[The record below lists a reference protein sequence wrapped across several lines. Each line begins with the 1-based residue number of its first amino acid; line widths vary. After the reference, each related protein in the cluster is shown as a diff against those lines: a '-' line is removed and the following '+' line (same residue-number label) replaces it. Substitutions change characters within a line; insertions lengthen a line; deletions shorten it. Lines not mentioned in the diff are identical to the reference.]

1 MSSKLFKF
9 TSLLILATMILAAC
23 APAAAPAE
31 PAPPAEPAAPAA
43 PAEPAAPAA
52 PAEPAAAEVVTVR
65 WRTRPDNQAE
75 QDVYQKISD
84 DLSAQLAADGIKL
97 QYDPAPVTGYE
108 DKLKAEFSAGNAPDI
123 VWIPGA
129 STADYAKLGVILD
142 IKSLADADTTF
153 KLSDYYDAP
162 MKELE
167 NGGKLWGL
175 PRDISTLVIYY
186 NKDLFKKYAVD
197 DPADLAAQGKWN
209 WENFERVAKELT
221 NATDKTYGF
230 SMSNW
235 WGLWGYFVNAGG
247 GSLFNA
253 DRTACG
259 LTDPGSVA
267 GLEFMRKLFLDD
279 KVATPPGVEG
289 GVGETDFLAGN
300 VGMFPNGRWMTPG
313 MRANAAF
320 DWGVVEMPEGSG
332 QKSSWLF
339 WGPYVISAKSQ
350 YPEQAFKVLKA
361 LTSPEV
367 QGQVA
372 ALGSNIPSNKAQAA
386 VDAFLNSKPPADNS
400 PFVKSAEYAQAE
412 IPLFTGNWGDIVN
425 GIYQPN
431 VDNIF
436 AGKMTAEEAAN
447 AACEAA
453 DPLFTK

>member
-1 MSSKLFKF
+1 MNRKSVWMLVSIIL
-9 TSLLILATMILAAC
+9 LATMVLSACGTAATPVAKTD
-23 APAAAPAE
+23 APKE
-31 PAPPAEPAAPAA
+31 T
-43 PAEPAAPAA
+43 
-52 PAEPAAAEVVTVR
+52 VTIR

-84 DLSAQLAADGIKL
+84 DLSAQLASQGITL
-97 QYDPAPVTGYE
+97 VYDPAPVTGYE
-108 DKLKAEFSAGNAPDI
+108 DKLKAEFSAGNAPDV

-142 IKSLADADTTF
+142 LKPLADADKSF
-153 KLSDYYDAP
+153 NLSDYYDAP

-186 NKDLFKKYAVD
+186 NKDLFKKYNVD
-197 DPADLAAQGKWN
+197 DPATLAANGQWN
-209 WENFERVAKELT
+209 FENFERVAKELT

-259 LTDPGSVA
+259 LDQPGSIA
-267 GLEFMRKLFLDD
+267 GLEFMRKIFLDD

-313 MRANAAF
+313 MRANATF
-320 DWGVVEMPEGSG
+320 DWGVVEMPAGSV
-332 QKSSWLF
+332 KASWLF
-339 WGPYVISAKSQ
+339 WGPYVVSAKTQ
-350 YPEQAFKVLKA
+350 HPEQAFIVLKA
-361 LTSPEV
+361 LTSPDI
-367 QGQVA
+367 QARVA
-372 ALGSNIPSNKAQAA
+372 ALGSNIPSNKAQTA
-386 VDAFLNSKPPADNS
+386 VDAFLKSTPPADNS
-400 PFVKSAEYAQAE
+400 PFVKSAAYAQAE

-425 GIYQPN
+425 GIYQPAI
-431 VDNIF
+431 DNIF
-436 AGKMTAEEAAN
+436 AGKMTVEEAVKS
-447 AACEAA
+447 ACEAA
-453 DPLFTK
+453 NPLFTK

>member
-1 MSSKLFKF
+1 MKHNSIWKLI
-9 TSLLILATMILAAC
+9 SLLVVGMFVLAAC
-23 APAAAPAE
+23 APAAPATQAPAATA
-31 PAPPAEPAAPAA
+31 APVVTAAPAA
-43 PAEPAAPAA
+43 TAAPV
-52 PAEPAAAEVVTVR
+52 EMVTIR

-84 DLSAQLAADGIKL
+84 DLSAQLAPQGITL
-97 QYDPAPVTGYE
+97 QYDPSPVTGYE

-142 IKSLADADTTF
+142 LKAIADADSSF
-153 KLSDYYDAP
+153 KLTDYYDAP

-167 NGGKLWGL
+167 NGGSLWGL

-186 NKDLFKKYAVD
+186 NKDLFKKYNVD
-197 DPADLAAQGKWN
+197 DPATLAAAGNWN

-221 NATDKTYGF
+221 VTADKSYGF

-259 LTDPGSVA
+259 LTEAGSIA
-267 GLEFMRKLFLDD
+267 GLEFMRKIFLDD

-313 MRANAAF
+313 LRTNATF
-320 DWGVVEMPEGSG
+320 DWGVVEMPEGTG
-332 QKSSWLF
+332 GKSSWLF
-339 WGPYVISAKSQ
+339 WGPYVVSAKTQ
-350 YPEQAFKVLKA
+350 NPDKAWIVMKA

-372 ALGSNIPSNKAQAA
+372 ALGSNIPSNKAQSA
-386 VDAFLNSKPPADNS
+386 VDAFLSSTPPADNS
-400 PFVKSAEYAQAE
+400 AFVKSAEYAQAE
-412 IPLFTGNWGDIVN
+412 IPLFTGNWGDIVG
-425 GIYQPN
+425 GIYQPA
-431 VDNIF
+431 VDKIF
-436 AGKMTAEEAAN
+436 AGQMTAEEAATS
-447 AACEAA
+447 ACEAA